1 MYNARDA
8 RDAYQKL
15 YQLSPNL
22 AEQSLSL
29 IPSERMAPG
38 IINLASNRLLATVLS
53 LPQRKIE
60 DAYAQAWFKFKDL
73 IEVEY
78 STNYI
83 KADFEIW
90 TRQDNQG
97 NYLVNYFLSRP
108 NYQLNRMALITWS
121 GLTLMGGF
129 LMIRAKRSISSTGH
143 YL

>member
-38 IINLASNRLLATVLS
+38 IINLASNKLLATVLS

-60 DAYAQAWFKFKDL
+60 DTYAQAWFKFKDS

-78 STNYI
+78 STNYL

-90 TRQDNQG
+90 TRKDSQGNFLVNYSFEPAKLSVEPDGSNYLVKFIFNGRVSDNQG
-97 NYLVNYFLSRP
+97 RTV
-108 NYQLNRMALITWS
+108 YQYEKLCL
-121 GLTLMGGF
+121 
-129 LMIRAKRSISSTGH
+129 
-143 YL
+143 